1 LPTDLPK
8 KLPGAKF
15 VAEQSRGETPSLYA
29 GMAKWSCCRQQVR
42 GAGNVITGTDGA
54 FSHLLYFNTLEFTR
68 IAVLKATTPLQWR
81 FS

>member
-1 LPTDLPK
+1 MSK
-8 KLPGAKF
+8 KLPVAKI

-29 GMAKWSCCRQQVR
+29 GMIMRNCCRKLVR

-68 IAVLKATTPLQWR
+68 IAVLKATTPLQ
-81 FS
+81 